1 MSDIFDSIKEGANQV
16 LSSIDQQGH
25 LKSVIDGLRTQ
36 WTEVDR
42 RRRTNQ
48 LSSEI
53 KALREEM
60 KRLTEALGLQVL
72 SLYDAGK
79 VSHPELTRLCQRIN
93 ELRDDIEARSGE
105 LAQLKAQ
112 AAAAVTHCP
121 QCQAPVAGDAE
132 FCPKCGARVRAAQP
146 GQAAPAASGSQ
157 TVVRLRCPKC
167 KTTVSPGAGFCP
179 TCGVKLKMP
188 QSTASAKR
196 FCAACGAQMNADAR
210 FCPVCGRAAPG
221 TG

>member
-36 WTEVDR
+36 WSEVDR

-48 LSSEI
+48 LSAEI

-60 KRLTEALGLQVL
+60 KQLTEALGLQVL

-79 VSHPELTRLCQRIN
+79 VSHPELARLCERIN
-93 ELRDDIEARSGE
+93 SLRDDIEARNGE
-105 LAQLKAQ
+105 LAELKAQ
-112 AAAAVTHCP
+112 AAAAVTHCA
-121 QCQAPVAGDAE
+121 QCQASVTGDAE
-132 FCPKCGARVRAAQP
+132 FCPKCGARVRTAQASQP
-146 GQAAPAASGSQ
+146 APPASGAQ

-167 KTTVSPGAGFCP
+167 KTIVSPGAGSCP

-188 QSTASAKR
+188 QSSASTGQ
-196 FCAACGAQMNADAR
+196 FCAACGAQLSTDAR
-210 FCPVCGRAAPG
+210 FCPACGRAASG